1 MDPLTQQQFVDRPFM
16 FARAPG
22 HYPKQCLEHS
32 ICPSEFARHQN
43 RSAERHLIELIW
55 HCRDR
60 FLFAH
65 WLQDPRAEIT
75 GAVYGRSAIVLDA
88 FYLGWSRICT
98 AYRRLLFDAQ
108 IDIFSNQRDREL
120 RRWRGFLEKT
130 CFYRFTR
137 DPEHARCVLETACM
151 MPKPTE
157 RRSLTIDDLID
168 DFIENL
174 EDRYE
179 YLAPIYA

>member
-1 MDPLTQQQFVDRPFM
+1 MHPLAQQQSVDWPLM

-32 ICPSEFARHQN
+32 ICPSEFAWHQN

-65 WLQDPRAEIT
+65 WLHDPHEPLA
-75 GAVYGRSAIVLDA
+75 AVVQGRSAIVLDG

-98 AYRRLLFDAQ
+98 TYRRLLFDAQ
-108 IDIFSNQRDREL
+108 VDMFSNQRDREV
-120 RRWRGFLEKT
+120 R
-130 CFYRFTR
+130 
-137 DPEHARCVLETACM
+137 
-151 MPKPTE
+151 
-157 RRSLTIDDLID
+157 RRSTT
-168 DFIENL
+168 
-174 EDRYE
+174 
-179 YLAPIYA
+179 